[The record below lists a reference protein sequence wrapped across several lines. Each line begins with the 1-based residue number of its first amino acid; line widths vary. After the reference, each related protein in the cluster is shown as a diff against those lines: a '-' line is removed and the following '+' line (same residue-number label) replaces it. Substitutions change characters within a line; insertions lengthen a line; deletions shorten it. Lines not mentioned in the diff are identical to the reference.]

1 MEILRHYTLPN
12 DFKPV
17 VFLCNEVE
25 KSIFIELNCFAAIK
39 KKDYDNIN
47 YNLLHEPEIK
57 DDVDFIVRMQ
67 HECDIADETQEEIS
81 EWFYTLAS
89 IRTLE
94 NFQKCSNEY
103 DIYTN
108 SITKESDYIRI
119 KTNII
124 KDLVLD
130 IYRKYLYST
139 SFEEIDNL
147 ISKIQ
152 NSNFID
158 IENDILWM
166 DSDKK
171 AHIIP
176 AFDDM
181 DKKMVDFI
189 EYMVQITLKRE
200 QQLTNMKK
208 KIKKKLKSSS

>member
-1 MEILRHYTLPN
+1 MFCSN
-12 DFKPV
+12 
-17 VFLCNEVE
+17 
-25 KSIFIELNCFAAIK
+25 K